1 LLAVVG
7 LAALALVARLA
18 FLGERIAHWDE
29 ARVAYWILE
38 FVRTGSFE
46 YRPIIHGPF
55 VQQVNRFVFP
65 VLGPTDFAM
74 RLPVALLGGL
84 LPLAAWLFRERLRGA
99 EVVALAAFLAADPI
113 LLYYSRFMRSDVPL
127 AVFAFVALGLFVR
140 LLDTRRPRYLYAGT
154 AALALAFTTKENAL
168 IYVLAALGAL
178 ALLADHRLF
187 SNGRLRGEWGA
198 SLGDRAR
205 RAARGAGRWLPHAA
219 LALVLAL
226 VVLVYFYAPRV
237 GADAAGVGLD
247 AALRTGDLG
256 MLADV
261 VGEATLGSW
270 ESFESSWAGSNK
282 RDHAYLPYLGSFVET
297 LLVGSGALVALAAVG
312 FLADRYSGD
321 GPRDIVALGFYV
333 GAASVFGYPIIE
345 DIEAPW
351 VTVHAVVAL
360 AIPAAVGAAL
370 LYRRGRA
377 ALADNDW
384 TGTTIA
390 ALVLLLVA
398 GQVAVVGAE
407 KVYLDPAAG
416 ENELVQFAQ
425 PAGDFRPTLEAMAT
439 LAAREEGTDV
449 LLYGETIV
457 DGNRGDRREP
467 ACSKW
472 FAALPFP
479 WYTERADMQ
488 VACAANES
496 QLDGI
501 ESMPPVVLTYDTTPN
516 DGTSDARDLDR
527 LDGYDRGTYRSRTN
541 QDNVTV
547 FLDRSALA
555 EARSDGPP
563 GANG

>member
-205 RAARGAGRWLPHAA
+205 RAARSAGRWLPHAA

-270 ESFESSWAGSNK
+270 ERFESSWAGSNK

-297 LLVGSGALVALAAVG
+297 LLVGSGALVALALVG
-312 FLADRYSGD
+312 FLADRYSDD
-321 GPRDIVALGFYV
+321 GPRDVVALGFYV

-547 FLDRSALA
+547 FLDQSALA